1 MLNIGEIST
10 AVVALDFDL
19 RRRHICD
26 SLNKYNKSKDCCVV
40 VVVAVVVVVV
50 VVVVGCMRP
59 ICVGPK

>member
-40 VVVAVVVVVV
+40 VVVAVVD
-50 VVVVGCMRP
+50 VVGCMRR
-59 ICVGPK
+59 ICVHPK

>member
-40 VVVAVVVVVV
+40 VVVAVVVVV
-50 VVVVGCMRP
+50 GCMRR
-59 ICVGPK
+59 ICVHPK